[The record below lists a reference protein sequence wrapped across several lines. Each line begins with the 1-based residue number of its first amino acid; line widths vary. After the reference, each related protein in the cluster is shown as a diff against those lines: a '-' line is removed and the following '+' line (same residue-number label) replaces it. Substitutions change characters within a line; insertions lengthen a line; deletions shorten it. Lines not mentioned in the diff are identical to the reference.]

1 MCQIKSCFIKY
12 LEILNK
18 SHVPLY
24 NGYSPNDFHLRGF
37 PCICLCDSTC
47 VADTV
52 NDRNY
57 VGEKVDC
64 LQTRAERRLKSDL
77 QTFITKIQ
85 QMFKPLNIIKYL
97 KVTRHLI
104 RKA

>member
-1 MCQIKSCFIKY
+1 MCQIKTSCSIKC

-57 VGEKVDC
+57 VGEKVVDC
-64 LQTRAERRLKSDL
+64 LQTRAEK
-77 QTFITKIQ
+77 
-85 QMFKPLNIIKYL
+85 
-97 KVTRHLI
+97 KVE
-104 RKA
+104 K